1 MTDPL
6 FDDMITSF
14 SGDYRFLSN
23 FCPAQVY
30 FDEIHF
36 SSVEHAYVASKTL
49 DPSERIKISLIDSP
63 GQAKRYGRK
72 LELRSDWDFVK
83 HSFMKDFVRQKFLD
97 TGLLMMLLE
106 TGDRELIE
114 GNTWGDTYW
123 GQSPVGVGENNLGK
137 ILMNIRGRWNE
148 RF

>member
-23 FCPAQVY
+23 FWPAQVY

-36 SSVEHAYVASKTL
+36 PSVEHAYVASKTIDL
-49 DPSERIKISLIDSP
+49 KLRHEIAKVEKPGAVKRLGKTIKL
-63 GQAKRYGRK
+63 RK
-72 LELRSDWDFVK
+72 DWDFVK
-83 HSFMKDFVRQKFLD
+83 LMYMKDFVRQKFLD

-137 ILMNIRGRWNE
+137 ILMGIRGNWNE